1 MCAHG
6 CVICM
11 CVSGNLATNKKH
23 FWYQFAHILP
33 QGETNLS
40 GLGQFSNYGPG
51 QSGKNNGMYI
61 HMQVSH
67 TLRHRNIIHFG
78 RCY

>member
-1 MCAHG
+1 
-6 CVICM
+6 M

-23 FWYQFAHILP
+23 FWYQIAHILP

-51 QSGKNNGMYI
+51 QSGKNYGM
-61 HMQVSH
+61 
-67 TLRHRNIIHFG
+67 
-78 RCY
+78 